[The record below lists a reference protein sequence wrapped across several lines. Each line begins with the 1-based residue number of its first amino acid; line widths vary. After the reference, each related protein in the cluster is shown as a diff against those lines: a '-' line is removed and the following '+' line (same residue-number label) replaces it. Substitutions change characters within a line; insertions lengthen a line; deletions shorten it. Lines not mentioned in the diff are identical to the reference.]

1 MKIQYI
7 FLTALMMVGMV
18 ACKPKPAS
26 DSQSS
31 ANVSR
36 NDGSVYDDGYS
47 SSNGGIESEDIE
59 SDPLQYDTG
68 SIDSQRLDLDDAER
82 ANEQVDW
89 NWDPIFFEF
98 DRSELSESA
107 KATLKKYGS
116 MLKANPNVKVLL
128 EGHCDRRG
136 TETYNLGL
144 GERRAESVR
153 RYLMDLG
160 IAPARL
166 RTISYGELQ
175 PLIIAENESAWAKNR
190 RVSFTF

>member
-18 ACKPKPAS
+18 ACKPKPVS

-47 SSNGGIESEDIE
+47 SSSGGIESEDIE

-107 KATLKKYGS
+107 KTTLKKYGS

-160 IAPARL
+160 IAPSRL